1 MREMDGPGDI
11 ELSVVMPCL
20 DEAETVGRCVEA
32 ARRALEGA
40 GIAGEIVV
48 ADNGSRDA
56 SVEVASRAGAR
67 VVHVAE
73 RGYGSALMG
82 GIAASRGRFVVMGDA
97 DASYDFG
104 EIPRFLEALRGGREM
119 VVGCRL
125 PGGGGRVVPGAMPV
139 LHRFLGNPMF
149 TWLGRLMFGVP
160 VHDVY
165 CGLRGF
171 SRDLYGRLDLRCTG
185 MEFATE
191 MVIKASLIGA
201 RVGEVPITLY
211 PDGRSAHRPHLKT
224 FRDGW
229 RTLSFFLMC
238 SPRWLYLLPGVGLVL
253 AGLVGYALALPGVRI
268 GEAVFDAHT
277 LLFASL
283 AVLTGYQAML
293 FAVFAKTFAI
303 SEGILPTD
311 QSFRRAFRLVN
322 LERGLV
328 AGCVALAFGVALL
341 GRAIVLWWEAGFG
354 RLDYA
359 STMRVVV
366 PGVTLASIGFQTV
379 WAAFFVAILRMRR
392 R

>member
-1 MREMDGPGDI
+1 MGEI
-11 ELSVVMPCL
+11 EVSVVMPCL

>member
-1 MREMDGPGDI
+1 MGEI
-11 ELSVVMPCL
+11 EVSVVMPCL

-56 SVEVASRAGAR
+56 SVEAASRAGAR

-82 GIAASRGRFVVMGDA
+82 GITASRGRFVVMGDA

-104 EIPRFLEALRGGREM
+104 EIPRFLEALQGGCEM

-268 GEAVFDAHT
+268 GAAVFDAHT

-303 SEGILPTD
+303 SEGILPPD

-328 AGCVALAFGVALL
+328 AGCAALAFGVALL